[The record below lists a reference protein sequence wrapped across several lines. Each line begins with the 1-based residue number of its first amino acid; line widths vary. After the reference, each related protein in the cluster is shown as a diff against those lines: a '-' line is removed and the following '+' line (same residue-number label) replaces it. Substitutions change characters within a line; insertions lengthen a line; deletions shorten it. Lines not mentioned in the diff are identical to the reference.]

1 MSSLSEPVIHYEDNH
16 LIVVEKPAGMLTQ
29 ADASGDISLMD
40 VVKEYIKV
48 QYNKPGKV
56 FLGMVHRLDKPVSG
70 IIMFAKTSK
79 AASRLSR
86 SISSREVIKL
96 YLALVKIS
104 DRNVQCI
111 HNNGQWTILH
121 HHLLRKGDL
130 SILIDRPGNTT
141 REASLSFK
149 TLTSNSE
156 YALLLVNLHTGRKH
170 QIRAQLAH
178 AGLPIVNDTKYGAL
192 REGPTG
198 QIGLHACYL
207 SINHPTQKVPFD
219 FFSSPPDFFKE
230 RITTRSLYKLI
241 NDNTDELRYI

>member
-1 MSSLSEPVIHYEDNH
+1 MSSMPEPLIHYEDNH

-29 ADASGDISLMD
+29 ADASGDMSLMD
-40 VVKEYIKV
+40 VVKDYIKI

-86 SISSREVIKL
+86 SISSREVLKL
-96 YLALVKIS
+96 YLALVKNS
-104 DRNVQCI
+104 SANVQRI
-111 HNNGQWTILH
+111 HNNGQWTTLH
-121 HHLLRKGDL
+121 HHLLRKGDV
-130 SILIDRPGNTT
+130 SILLDKPGNST
-141 REASLSFK
+141 REVSLSFK
-149 TLTSNSE
+149 TLTSNRE
-156 YALLLVNLHTGRKH
+156 YSLLLVNLHTGRKH

-178 AGLPIVNDTKYGAL
+178 SGLPIVNDTKYGAPGED
-192 REGPTG
+192 RPW
-198 QIGLHACYL
+198 QIGLHACFL
-207 SINHPTQKVPFD
+207 GINHPTRKEPVD

-230 RITTRSLYKLI
+230 RIATGSLYKLI

>member
-40 VVKEYIKV
+40 IVKEYIKE

-79 AASRLSR
+79 AASRLSK

-96 YLALVKIS
+96 YLALVKFS
-104 DRNVQCI
+104 TTNDQSI
-111 HNNGQWTILH
+111 HNNGRWTSLH
-121 HHLLRKGDL
+121 HYLLRKGDVSL
-130 SILIDRPGNTT
+130 ILDRPGNST

-149 TLTSNSE
+149 TLKCNSD

-192 REGPTG
+192 SDDPSI
-198 QIGLHACYL
+198 QIGLHACFL
-207 SINHPTQKVPFD
+207 SINHPTLKVPVD
-219 FFSSPPDFFKE
+219 FFSSPPDFFTK
-230 RITTRSLYKLI
+230 RIGTRSLYKLI
-241 NDNTDELRYI
+241 NDNADELRYI